1 MDTKAF
7 DLVAST
13 LEEALSPQ
21 GFVRQEVEVKQGE
34 EMVALYIGDGSAY
47 SVFYDLDK
55 KRFEL
60 RTCGTTTDGN
70 PDNKWKAI
78 SVWLFDPETDGMRE
92 AEGIGEDFAE
102 TIRGPKR
109 TAAMQA
115 AKKKK
120 KDDDGNVD
128 PLFFMNRLV
137 NVFLELK
144 EEIVWEKEHFE
155 KFRGVTFTETKA
167 LPKIQ
172 TLIND
177 RWANQDKLTKLAGVL
192 SDCYSMGDLDVRGL
206 ITIVILN
213 RLEGEGAEQLR
224 EKLSDELKKSWKT
237 SARFKNKEFK
247 PEKKKKEKKKFMA
260 QTLNSR

>member
-1 MDTKAF
+1 MDTNAF
-7 DLVAST
+7 DLVASV
-13 LEEALSPQ
+13 LEEALSSQ
-21 GFVRQEVEVKQGE
+21 GFVRQEVKVKEGE
-34 EMVALYIGDGSAY
+34 DLVALYVGDGSAY
-47 SVFYDLDK
+47 SVFYDMEK
-55 KRFEL
+55 NQFEL
-60 RTCGTTTDGN
+60 RVCGTTDGN

-92 AEGIGEDFAE
+92 AQGIGEDFAE

-128 PLFFMNRLV
+128 PIFFMNRLV
-137 NVFLELK
+137 NVFPELK
-144 EEIVWEKEHFE
+144 EEIVWEREHFE

-172 TLIND
+172 ALVND
-177 RWANQDKLTKLAGVL
+177 RWANQDKITKLAGVL

-213 RLEGEGAEQLR
+213 NLEGEGAEQLQ

-237 SARFKNKEFK
+237 SARFKHKEFK
-247 PEKKKKEKKKFMA
+247 PEKKKKVKKKFMA
-260 QTLNSR
+260 QTLDSR